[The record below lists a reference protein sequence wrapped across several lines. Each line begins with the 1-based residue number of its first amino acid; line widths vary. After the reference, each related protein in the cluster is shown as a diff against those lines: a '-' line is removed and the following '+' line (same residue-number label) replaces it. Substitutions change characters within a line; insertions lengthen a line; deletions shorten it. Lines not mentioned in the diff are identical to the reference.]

1 MRVVRHLD
9 GQSFLQAARSWLL
22 RAEAKNNLILGNA
35 PGIGA
40 SQPAGTAPYLACV
53 YDNSEIVGCAM
64 RTPPHKLV
72 ITQMPLSA
80 VTALVDDVAALYR
93 TLPGVAG
100 PDASAAAFA
109 DVWSKRSGERT
120 TRIGRQRIYQI
131 ERVTRPSRVAS
142 GALRLAR
149 ASDAALLAGWI
160 AAFAAEATPDERV
173 DAAEAARHRIA
184 HGMLF
189 LWEDPEP
196 VSMAAWSGKTPNGV
210 RVNLVYTPPS
220 LRSRGY
226 ATTCVGALTRRL
238 LEQGNR
244 FCFLFTDLANP
255 TSNSIYQQLGYRPV
269 SDTASYAFMS

>member
-1 MRVVRHLD
+1 VRVVRHLD

-40 SQPAGTAPYLACV
+40 PSPAGIAPYLACV

-80 VTALVDDVAALYR
+80 VTTLVDDVAAFYR

-100 PDASAAAFA
+100 PDASTAAFA
-109 DVWSKRSGERT
+109 DVWSTRSGERT
-120 TRIGRQRIYQI
+120 IRAGRQRIYQI

-149 ASDAALLAGWI
+149 ESDAALLAGWI

-184 HGMLF
+184 YGMLF

-238 LEQGNR
+238 LEQGSR